1 MAYKV
6 IFTSPDGSTSPNS
19 SRIVEE
25 TILDS
30 VPNIGDD
37 ITITHYD
44 LEGEPTDKVDT
55 YPVLGRRWAYD
66 KHDRVTGHMLD
77 SQMHLVTVYVE
88 LGLSMAKG
96 L

>member
-6 IFTSPDGSTSPNS
+6 IFTAPDGSTSPNG
-19 SRIVEE
+19 RIVEE
-25 TILDS
+25 CILDS

-37 ITITHYD
+37 VMITHYD
-44 LEGEPTDKVDT
+44 LEGEPSGKVDT

-66 KHDRVTGHMLD
+66 KYDRVTGHMLD
-77 SQMHLVTVYVE
+77 SQMHLVTVHIS
-88 LGLSMAKG
+88 LGLPMAKG